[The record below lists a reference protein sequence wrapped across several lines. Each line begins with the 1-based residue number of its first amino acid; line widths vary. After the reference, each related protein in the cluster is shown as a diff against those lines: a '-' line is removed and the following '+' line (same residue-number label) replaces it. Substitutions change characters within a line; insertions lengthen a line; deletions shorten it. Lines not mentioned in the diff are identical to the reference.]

1 MAASINGNNISLT
14 RGDTLKVKVIINQ
27 DGEPYELSEGDR
39 IRFAL
44 KKNISDEECL
54 IIKEIPNNTL
64 LLHLVPND
72 TKNLSFG
79 VYVYDIE
86 LTTEDGDVD
95 TFIGPAKFTLT
106 DEVH

>member
-14 RGDTLKVKVIINQ
+14 RGDTLKLTVTIMQ
-27 DGEPYELSEGDR
+27 DGDIYDVKEGDR

-44 KKNISDEECL
+44 KKNIADTECL
-54 IIKEIPNNTL
+54 IIKEIPNNTK
-64 LLHLVPND
+64 LLHLVPSD
-72 TKNLSFG
+72 TKQLPFG

-86 LTTEDGDVD
+86 LTTENGDVD

-106 DEVH
+106 DEVY